1 MLMVSREIILRG
13 TGLTVSVTIFEVVIL
28 SAMKL
33 TLNRRHLGIA
43 VADVASEVMGRERR
57 ITARDRDRFFV
68 SILVVGHTRDLW
80 DPKPPSQSRRP
91 VGFIHIARHPLHLP

>member
-91 VGFIHIARHPLHLP
+91 VGFIHIARHPLLLP